1 MINPIIYLTQTNN
14 QYTLIE
20 TDTTEALIN
29 KPTYVFD
36 KLGVFKAQSTI
47 DVNSLKSLLEIDIIS
62 VLNTS
67 NTYEIAMVLNNQYY
81 KISVTKDVK
90 GLELLGRIHGTIN
103 KHIIAMFRRKGT
115 LENVEY
121 VQYLYA
127 IRKGR
132 ITEEQVKQLI

>member
-20 TDTTEALIN
+20 TDSTGALIN

-90 GLELLGRIHGTIN
+90 GLELLGKIHGTIN

-121 VQYLYA
+121 TQYLYA

-132 ITEEQVKQLI
+132 VKEEQIKQLI

>member
-1 MINPIIYLTQTNN
+1 MINPIIYLTQTHN

-36 KLGVFKAQSTI
+36 KLGVFKTKSTI

-67 NTYEIAMVLNNQYY
+67 NTYEIAMVLNNKYY
-81 KISVTKDVK
+81 KMSVAKDIK
-90 GLELLGRIHGTIN
+90 GLNLLGNIHEAIN
-103 KHIIAMFRRKGT
+103 KHIIAMFRRKGI
-115 LENVEY
+115 LDNVEY

-132 ITEEQVKQLI
+132 VTEEEIKQLI